1 MNIKEWQL
9 NWRATRNPY
18 DKSEQ
23 LEVEWRNVRFDWTN
37 GEFRRGSSPGSRIF

>member
-1 MNIKEWQL
+1 MNIEEWRL

-18 DKSEQ
+18 DKSEN

-37 GEFRRGSSPGSRIF
+37 GERFGWSRKAGNS